1 MLQAVLVHSSAMTEH
16 YKLDIYKQHNL
27 FLTVIEVGKSEVK
40 VPADSVSGSQAA
52 VSPDGRKGREL
63 PGASLIRGLAAFI
76 RPNHLQKTPPPHTIT
91 LGTRIQ
97 HVNFR
102 GTKTFRL

>member
-1 MLQAVLVHSSAMTEH
+1 MTEH
-16 YKLDIYKQHNL
+16 YKLDIYKQRNL

-63 PGASLIRGLAAFI
+63 SGASLIRGLTAFMRAHPV
-76 RPNHLQKTPPPHTIT
+76 RPNHLQKAPPPHTIT